1 MSDIKKFLEIV
12 SEGSMSKAT
21 GRSIGPKFVG
31 KMKGTDPAS
40 ARYSKYVGEEESA
53 TSLLKELEDTL
64 NEQPIKRSLFTE
76 YAQYLKEFGADNA
89 PVQDPAKKMQSQ
101 ADINKMKQNL
111 QQLKPMS
118 QGLNVDKTSQALAK
132 VDAGGA
138 MNQSDIQ
145 SLSKLAP
152 VITDLLKDPS
162 AGSKTV
168 QTAKQATAK
177 DLTQKL
183 KGAGAT

>member
-12 SEGSMSKAT
+12 SEGSMQKAT
-21 GRSIGPKFVG
+21 GKPIGPKFVG

-40 ARYSKYVGEEESA
+40 ARYSKYVGEEENV
-53 TSLLKELEDTL
+53 LKELETELKDNTL
-64 NEQPIKRSLFTE
+64 KHKLAEQFATF
-76 YAQYLKEFGADNA
+76 LKEFGADNTPA
-89 PVQDPAKKMQSQ
+89 NQQQDPVKKMQSQ
-101 ADINKMKQNL
+101 QDIAKMKQNL

-118 QGLNVDKTSQALAK
+118 QGLNVDKASQALSK
-132 VDAGGA
+132 VDQGGA
-138 MNQSDIQ
+138 MNATDVQSI
-145 SLSKLAP
+145 SKLAP

-177 DLTQKL
+177 DLAQKL
-183 KGAGAT
+183 KSSGAA